1 MLEARIA
8 DLERRSASA
17 PDDARVGQGDMDGAR
32 RHALLIFNPAS
43 GRESENNALRLS
55 QIVSSLRAHGIH
67 AHIGLKTSGKTARRL
82 ALGAVRDKHDLVV
95 VAAGDGTIEE
105 IASQL
110 CGTKTVLGI
119 VPIGTM
125 NNIARSLGV
134 PLDIDDAC
142 ALIGMGTTRTIDMGR
157 VISSERKD
165 VRHFIEGA
173 GVGLGALAVLAGQ
186 AAEKKKWRVIPRALT
201 ALFEA
206 KAGNM
211 RVEIDDDVVECSTH
225 IVTVS
230 NGPLMGGN
238 LLIAPSA
245 RMDDGV
251 FDIRVYDGMNTAS
264 LAKHF
269 VGASKGEETDIKTYR
284 GRKIRITSE
293 EMVMTH
299 SDKDVTRPSNV
310 VEIEIVPRALS
321 MIVGN
326 GLGLSV
332 PVEAAPVTSA
342 LECPPDIATN
352 GEVKEITET
361 REKAEAILKNGEA

>member
-1 MLEARIA
+1 MKNSEKSPAMLAKMLKKKQKKHREMVARVEKTSARLARRTMRLHALESQLA
-8 DLERRSASA
+8 DLERRSTLS
-17 PDDARVGQGDMDGAR
+17 PDDARLGQGDRDGAR

-43 GRESENNALRLS
+43 GRENENNAQRLAK
-55 QIVSSLRAHGIH
+55 VVASLRAHGIH
-67 AHIGLKTSGKTARRL
+67 AHIGLKTSGKTARSL
-82 ALGAVRDKHDLVV
+82 ARAAVRDKHDLVI

-110 CGTKTVLGI
+110 CGTSTVLGI

-165 VRHFIEGA
+165 VRHFLEGA

-186 AAEKKKWRVIPRALT
+186 AAEKKQWRVIPRALKS
-201 ALFEA
+201 LFEA
-206 KAGNM
+206 KAGSM
-211 RVEIDDDVVECSTH
+211 RVEIDDDVVECNSH

-245 RMDDGV
+245 RMDDGL
-251 FDIRVYDGMNTAS
+251 FDIRVYDGMNTAA

-269 VGASKGEETDIKTYR
+269 MGAAKGEESDIKTYR
-284 GRKIRITSE
+284 GKRSA
-293 EMVMTH
+293 
-299 SDKDVTRPSNV
+299 SP
-310 VEIEIVPRALS
+310 PR
-321 MIVGN
+321 
-326 GLGLSV
+326 
-332 PVEAAPVTSA
+332 
-342 LECPPDIATN
+342 
-352 GEVKEITET
+352 
-361 REKAEAILKNGEA
+361 RW